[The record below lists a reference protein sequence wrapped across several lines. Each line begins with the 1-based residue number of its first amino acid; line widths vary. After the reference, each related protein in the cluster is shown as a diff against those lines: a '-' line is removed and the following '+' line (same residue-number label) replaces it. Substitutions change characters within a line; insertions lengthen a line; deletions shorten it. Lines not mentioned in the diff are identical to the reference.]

1 MNLPGGPWHVQRR
14 SGSARLLLDGSLAV
28 VGSSDGATR
37 LARILL
43 VDQPALV
50 LGSGQPESDV
60 DLGAAAAAGVVVVRR
75 GSGGGAV
82 LVDAG
87 AVLWID
93 LIVPAGDPL
102 WDADV
107 RRGAWWVGEAWAAA
121 VDRLG
126 AGPAD
131 VWRGGLRPS
140 AWSGRVCFAGLGP
153 GEVTVG
159 ARKVVGISQRRTR
172 HAALFQTAALLHWD
186 PAPLLALLGVDESV
200 RSEAVVDL
208 KERAVGVGGQRAD
221 VLADALLA
229 ALPGPSVGSRLV

>member
-1 MNLPGGPWHVQRR
+1 LNLSGGPWRVERQR
-14 SGSARLLLDGSLAV
+14 GSARRLLDDSLAV
-28 VGSSDGATR
+28 AGSPDGAAR
-37 LARILL
+37 LARILQ
-43 VDQPALV
+43 VDRPALV

-60 DLGAAAAAGVVVVRR
+60 DLGAAAAAGVAVVRR

-93 LIVPAGDPL
+93 LIVPARDPL

-121 VDRLG
+121 VDHAG
-126 AGPAD
+126 AGPTG
-131 VWRGGLRPS
+131 VWRGGLHPS

-153 GEVTVG
+153 GEVTIG

-186 PAPLLALLGVDESV
+186 PVPLLALLRIDESV
-200 RSEAVVDL
+200 RADAVVEI
-208 KERAVGVGGQRAD
+208 KERAVGVGGQRAG

-229 ALPGPSVGSRLV
+229 ALPGPRLV